1 VIAGRPSGTAGAGRH
16 RTPDTVG
23 EVRKP
28 FVIAATNLRR
38 TFRERS
44 SLFFVFG
51 FPMLLILVLGM
62 AYGGG
67 FEPRVGLVSGGSG
80 PLAER
85 LASQLSAADGI
96 DIQPVAS
103 ESELIGKVER
113 GELEAGL
120 AIPAGYDN
128 TVRSATGTARLRYVA
143 RAGQQ
148 GQQVASIVRA
158 VVDEESTRLRTVRFA
173 AAETRIGFDAAT
185 AAVAATGRRVPTIS
199 LTARTTGDAEFPQ
212 ALGRFDVGA
221 SSQLLLFIFIT
232 SMTSASALIETR
244 RLGVSRRML
253 ATPTRASTVVLGEAL
268 GRFAVAVVQGGFI
281 MLGSALIFGV
291 RWGDPLAAI
300 TLMLSFALVASGA
313 GLLLGALVR
322 TTQQA
327 IAIGLLLGIG
337 AGALGG
343 TMMPLEFFSP
353 TMRSVAH
360 LTPHAWA
367 VEGFADLVRRG
378 AGLADVAPQ
387 IGVLLGASAA
397 LFGLAAWR
405 LRRSI
410 TG

>member
-1 VIAGRPSGTAGAGRH
+1 MIAGRASTTGGTGRH

-28 FVIAATNLRR
+28 FIIAATNLRR

-62 AYGGG
+62 AYGGD

-85 LASQLSAADGI
+85 LASQLAASDGI
-96 DIQPVAS
+96 EVQPVAS
-103 ESELIGKVER
+103 ESELVGKVER

-120 AIPAGYDN
+120 AIPAGYDSA
-128 TVRSATGTARLRYVA
+128 VRSATGTTRLRYVA
-143 RAGQQ
+143 RPGQQ
-148 GQQVASIVRA
+148 GQQVSSIVRA
-158 VVDEESTRLRTVRFA
+158 VVDEESARLRTV
-173 AAETRIGFDAAT
+173 
-185 AAVAATGRRVPTIS
+185 
-199 LTARTTGDAEFPQ
+199 
-212 ALGRFDVGA
+212 RFDVGA

-232 SMTSASALIETR
+232 SMTSAAALIETR
-244 RLGVSRRML
+244 RLGISRRML

-281 MLGSALIFGV
+281 MLGSTLIFGV

-300 TLMLSFALVASGA
+300 ALMLSFALVASGS

-337 AGALGG
+337 LGALGG

-353 TMRSVAH
+353 AMRSVAH

-378 AGLADVAPQ
+378 AGLADVAPR
-387 IGVLLGASAA
+387 IGVLLAASAA

-410 TG
+410 TA

>member
-1 VIAGRPSGTAGAGRH
+1 MIAGRPSATGSAGRH
-16 RTPDTVG
+16 RTPETVG

-62 AYGGG
+62 AYGGD
-67 FEPRVGLVSGGSG
+67 FEPRVGLVSGDSG

-85 LASQLSAADGI
+85 LARQMSASDGI
-96 DIQPVAS
+96 DVQSVAS
-103 ESELIGKVER
+103 EAELVGKVER

-128 TVRSATGTARLRYVA
+128 AVRSATGTARLRYVA
-143 RAGQQ
+143 RSGQQ

-173 AAETRIGFDAAT
+173 ATETRIGFDAAT
-185 AAVAATGRRVPTIS
+185 AAVAATDKRVPAIS

-337 AGALGG
+337 LGALGG

-353 TMRSVAH
+353 AMRSVAH

-378 AGLADVAPQ
+378 ARLADVAPR
-387 IGVLLGASAA
+387 IGVLLAASAA

-410 TG
+410 TA

>member
-1 VIAGRPSGTAGAGRH
+1 MAGTGRH
-16 RTPDTVG
+16 RTPETVG

-28 FVIAATNLRR
+28 FTIAATNLRR

-44 SLFFVFG
+44 SFFFVFG

-62 AYGGG
+62 AYGGD
-67 FEPRVGLVSGGSG
+67 FQPRVGLVAGGSG
-80 PLAER
+80 PLVER
-85 LASQLSAADGI
+85 LAGQLAAADGI
-96 DIQPVAS
+96 DVQLIAG
-103 ESELIGKVER
+103 ESEMVDKVER

-120 AIPAGYDN
+120 SIPAGYDSA
-128 TVRSATGTARLRYVA
+128 VRSAAGTTRLRFVA
-143 RAGQQ
+143 RPGQQ
-148 GQQVASIVRA
+148 GQQVGSIVGA
-158 VVDEESTRLRTVRFA
+158 VVDAESARLRTVRFA
-173 AAETRIGFDAAT
+173 AAEARLGFDAAAT
-185 AAVAATGRRVPTIS
+185 AVAAAARRVPPIS
-199 LTARTTGDAEFPQ
+199 VTARTTGDAEFPQ
-212 ALGRFDVGA
+212 TLGRFDVGA

-268 GRFAVAVVQGGFI
+268 GRYAVAVVQGGFI

-313 GLLLGALVR
+313 GLLLGALMR

-327 IAIGLLLGIG
+327 IAIGLLLGLG
-337 AGALGG
+337 LGALGG

-353 TMRSVAH
+353 AMRTVAH

-378 AGLADVAPQ
+378 TGLAEVAPRV
-387 IGVLLGASAA
+387 GVLLAAAAA

-410 TG
+410 TA

>member
-1 VIAGRPSGTAGAGRH
+1 MITGTARGAGRH
-16 RTPDTVG
+16 RRAATVG
-23 EVRKP
+23 EARKP
-28 FVIAATNLRR
+28 LGIAGTNLRR

-44 SLFFVFG
+44 SFFFVFA

-62 AYGGG
+62 AYGGS
-67 FEPRVGLVSGGSG
+67 FQPRVGLVTNGSG
-80 PLAER
+80 PLAEH
-85 LASQLSAADGI
+85 LADQLAASAGI
-96 DIQPVAS
+96 DVQLLAG
-103 ESELIGKVER
+103 ESDMVGKVER

-120 AIPAGYDN
+120 VIPSGYDN
-128 TVRSATGTARLRYVA
+128 AVRSATGTTELRYVA
-143 RAGQQ
+143 RPGQQ
-148 GQQVASIVRA
+148 GQQVASIVGS
-158 VVDEESTRLRTVRFA
+158 VVGEEAARLRTVRFTT
-173 AAETRIGFDAAT
+173 AETRLGFDSAV
-185 AAVAATGRRVPTIS
+185 AAVAAAGRRVPAIS
-199 LTARTTGDAEFPQ
+199 VTVRTTGDADFPR

-221 SSQLLLFIFIT
+221 GSQLLLFIFIT

-327 IAIGLLLGIG
+327 IAIGLLLGLG
-337 AGALGG
+337 LGALGG

-367 VEGFADLVRRG
+367 VEGFADLIRRD
-378 AGLADVAPQ
+378 ADLADLAPRV
-387 IGVLLGASAA
+387 GVLLAASAV
-397 LFGLAAWR
+397 LFGLASWR
-405 LRRSI
+405 FRRSI
-410 TG
+410 TA